1 MTPNWRG
8 IWAVFCGGLVAGAY
22 MTKVPPVLPEL
33 RAELGL
39 SLVEA
44 TFIVT
49 TFNVL
54 GMLVGVLA
62 GMLGDRYGRRR
73 LALGGLALLAAGG
86 AMGALAHDFALLLAS
101 RFVEGVGFILFAVPA
116 PALMSALSRDA
127 RERAKALSLWSAYMP
142 SGGTLALLAAPAFIA
157 AASWRVL
164 WLALAALAVLAALVL
179 ARAVPAGEPAR
190 VASLGLVRESLAR
203 PGNLAMALLFAC
215 YVAQWTSVMVWLPTF
230 LAEHGASS
238 AVAASATALMVLVN
252 APGNLAGGWL
262 LARGVPRGTL
272 VIAASI
278 IGALCEIG
286 MLAPLLPGSLR
297 YAFVLAFS
305 ACAGVIPALIFAG
318 LPVHAPSS
326 QHIATGNGMVLQF
339 SNLGQFF
346 GPLAIAWIASRYGG
360 WEATLWAMLAFAA
373 AGALCGAALSA
384 IENRMKR

>member
-1 MTPNWRG
+1 
-8 IWAVFCGGLVAGAY
+8 VFAGGLVAGAY
-22 MTKVPPVLPEL
+22 MTKVPPVLPQL

-39 SLVEA
+39 TLVEA

-62 GMLGDRYGRRR
+62 GVASDRYGRRR
-73 LALGGLALLAAGG
+73 LALGGLALLGAGG
-86 AMGALAHDFALLLAS
+86 AIGAAAHDFALLLAS

-127 RERAKALSLWSAYMP
+127 RERAKALSIWSAYMP
-142 SGGTLALLAAPAFIA
+142 TGGTLALLAAPLFVAFA
-157 AASWRVL
+157 NWRVL
-164 WLALAALAVLAALVL
+164 WLALAAAAVLAAFVL
-179 ARAVPAGEPAR
+179 ARTVPAGPPAR
-190 VASLGLVRESLAR
+190 VASLRLVRESLAR
-203 PGNLAMALLFAC
+203 PGNMAMALLFAC
-215 YVAQWTSVMVWLPTF
+215 YVAQWTSIMVWLPTF
-230 LAEHGASS
+230 LAEHGAST

-262 LARGVPRGTL
+262 LARGVPRGML
-272 VIAASI
+272 VVVASVIAALCESGMLLPFLP
-278 IGALCEIG
+278 GALRF
-286 MLAPLLPGSLR
+286 ML
-297 YAFVLAFS
+297 VLAFS
-305 ACAGVIPALIFAG
+305 ACAGVIPASIFAG

-360 WEATLWAMLAFAA
+360 WEATLWAMLAFGA
-373 AGALCGAALSA
+373 AGAACGAALSV